1 MILCRPPLAPYGKC
15 STVVEHSRICD
26 TPPEISVVPTLI
38 VGKREISMTSLAFDT
53 HASVKKLKEA
63 GFTEQQA
70 EAQVQVLAGIIES
83 SLATKLDIAEVK
95 RDIERLGAEL
105 KHDLGS
111 TEAALRRD
119 IELLRAEIKR
129 DLAETKGEIIRWMA
143 GLIIGAVVALT
154 GIFATIVK
162 LMLP

>member
-1 MILCRPPLAPYGKC
+1 
-15 STVVEHSRICD
+15 
-26 TPPEISVVPTLI
+26 
-38 VGKREISMTSLAFDT
+38 MTSLAFDT